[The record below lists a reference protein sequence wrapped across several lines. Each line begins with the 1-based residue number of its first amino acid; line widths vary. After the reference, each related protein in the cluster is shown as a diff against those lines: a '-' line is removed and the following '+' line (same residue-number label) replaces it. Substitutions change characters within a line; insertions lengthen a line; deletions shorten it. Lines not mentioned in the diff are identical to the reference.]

1 MLGGST
7 AGKEPFFGKGIRI
20 MRKTKII
27 CTLGPASDTEEI
39 IRELMLSGMD
49 VARINFSHGD
59 YEGHKHKADI
69 VKKLREELNLHT
81 ALLLDTKGP
90 EIRLKKFRNGK
101 VELIPGQSFILY
113 EDDREGDENGVSI
126 TYTGLYGDVHPGSR
140 LLIDD
145 GLIELKVEYTDP
157 KEIRCTVVNGGVIS
171 DRKSINVPGASLS
184 LPFLSE
190 KDKEDI
196 AFGVREGFDFIAASF
211 TQRAEDI
218 RQIRAELNRLGSP
231 DIRIIAKIE
240 NAKGVENMDEI
251 LNEAD
256 GLMVARGD
264 LGVEVPMESI
274 PFYQKQ
280 MISKA
285 YLAGKQVITAT
296 QMLESMTKNPRP
308 TRAEVNDVANAIYDG
323 TSAIMLSGETAS
335 GLYPIEA
342 VKTMARVALRTESD
356 IDYKEKFRGFRLTD
370 GANSVVNAIS
380 HASVT
385 TAHDLKAS
393 AIIAATKSG
402 QTVRLISRYRPAIDI
417 IGCSPSPRVC
427 RQMNMSWGVRPLL
440 MGDYNSTDKLVAA
453 SVDLTYRA
461 GFVNYG
467 DLVVITAG
475 IPEVS
480 GTTNMLRVQLV
491 GDILVTGKGVSGGKV
506 FGTLRVCRDEDEA
519 LKTYK
524 AGEVLVLPHASDR
537 IISLI
542 RSCKGIVCEEG
553 DAESYAAVAGQ
564 ALDIPVIV
572 GAGGATKLLHTGTS
586 VTVDGTRGM
595 VYISQT
601 EDGILTK

>member
-1 MLGGST
+1 
-7 AGKEPFFGKGIRI
+7 

-27 CTLGPASDTEEI
+27 CTLGPSSETEEV
-39 IRELMLSGMD
+39 IRSLMLSGMD

-59 YEGHKHKADI
+59 YEGHKQKADI
-69 VKKLREELNLHT
+69 VKKLRAELNLHT

-90 EIRLKKFRNGK
+90 EIRLKKFKNGK
-101 VELIPGQSFILY
+101 VELVPGQTFILY

-126 TYTGLYGDVHPGSR
+126 TYTGLYADIRPGSR

-145 GLIELKVEYTDP
+145 GLIELCVDYADAR
-157 KEIRCTVVNGGVIS
+157 EIRCTVVNGGVIS
-171 DRKSINVPGASLS
+171 DRKSINVPGAALS

-190 KDKEDI
+190 KDKQDI

-218 RQIRAELNRLGSP
+218 RQIRAELARLGCS
-231 DIRIIAKIE
+231 DMRIIAKIE
-240 NAKGVENMDEI
+240 NARGVENVEEI

-264 LGVEVPMESI
+264 LGVEVPMENI
-274 PFYQKQ
+274 PLYQKQ
-280 MISKA
+280 MISMA
-285 YLAGKQVITAT
+285 YNAGKQVITAT

-342 VKTMARVALRTESD
+342 VKTMSRIAERTEND
-356 IDYKEKFRGFRLTD
+356 IDYKEKFRHFRFGD
-370 GANSVVNAIS
+370 GTLSVVNAIS
-380 HASVT
+380 HATVT

-402 QTVRLISRYRPAIDI
+402 QTVRLISRFRPAIDI
-417 IGCSPSPRVC
+417 IGCSPSEKVC

-440 MGDYNSTDKLVAA
+440 MGEYNSTDKLVAA

-461 GFVNYG
+461 GYVNYG

-475 IPEVS
+475 IPGVS
-480 GTTNMLRVQLV
+480 GTTNMLRAQLV
-491 GDILVTGKGVSGGKV
+491 GDILVTGTGVSGGKV
-506 FGTLRVCRDEDEA
+506 FGSLRVCRSEE
-519 LKTYK
+519 
-524 AGEVLVLPHASDR
+524 EVLRDYVPGEILVIPSASER
-537 IISLI
+537 IISMI
-542 RSCKGIVCEEG
+542 RSSKAIVCENG
-553 DAESYAAVAGQ
+553 DVDSYAAVAGQ

-572 GAGGATKLLHTGTS
+572 GAGGATRLLRSGTS

-601 EDGILTK
+601 EEPAADEVR